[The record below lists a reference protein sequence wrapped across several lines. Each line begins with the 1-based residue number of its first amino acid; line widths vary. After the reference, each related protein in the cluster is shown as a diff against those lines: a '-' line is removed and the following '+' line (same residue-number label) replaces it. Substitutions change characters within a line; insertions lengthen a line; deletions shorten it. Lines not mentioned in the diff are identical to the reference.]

1 MDIFFLI
8 GRILFGGFFVMSGIN
23 HFMKVG
29 MMAQYTASKNVPSP
43 KFAVMVTGLLL
54 ILGGLG
60 ILLGVY
66 VELAVLALALFFVPV
81 SFKMHNFWA
90 VQDPQQKM
98 AEMVNFL
105 KNMALLGAALMT
117 LAIPTPWAF
126 SVF

>member
-1 MDIFFLI
+1 MEILFLI
-8 GRILFGGFFVMSGIN
+8 GRILFGGFFVMSGMN
-23 HFMKVG
+23 HFMKAG
-29 MMAQYTASKNVPSP
+29 MMAQYTASKNVPFP
-43 KFAVMVTGLLL
+43 KLAVMGTGLLL

-60 ILLGVY
+60 MLLGVY
-66 VELAVLALALFFVPV
+66 VEWAVLALALFFVPV

-90 VQDPQQKM
+90 VKDPQQKM

-117 LAIPTPWAF
+117 LAIPAPWAF

>member
-1 MDIFFLI
+1 M
-8 GRILFGGFFVMSGIN
+8 
-23 HFMKVG
+23 
-29 MMAQYTASKNVPSP
+29 
-43 KFAVMVTGLLL
+43 
-54 ILGGLG
+54 G